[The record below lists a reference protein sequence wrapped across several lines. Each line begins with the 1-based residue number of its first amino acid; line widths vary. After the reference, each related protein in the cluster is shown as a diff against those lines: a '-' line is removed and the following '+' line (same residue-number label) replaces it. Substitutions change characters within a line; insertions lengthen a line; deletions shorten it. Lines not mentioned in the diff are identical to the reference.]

1 MQTDFKEKVASFMM
15 TDVRANERE
24 FMSQVISWLNEF
36 FQKGNYPFEIAS
48 SDPSI
53 KLADGKT
60 RFPDVQ
66 IWLNRKAGQGF
77 CGWELKTPVTFVDDS
92 ELLDRA
98 AEKAQA
104 MHANFFV
111 TWNMRDAIIWRTPA
125 PGTKVT
131 QEYRSY
137 IYPSIDSVT
146 TIEDL
151 WVESKR
157 ILLKERAKQILDDLS
172 LLYRDGHLHQID
184 VDAVFFVKCLNEA
197 VNILGPHIHQAL
209 NQKVGR
215 SSKFRDGLFG
225 WAVKQGIANYGDEAF
240 YETVSRQIVYRL
252 LGKILFYMTL
262 RRFRADI
269 PKMDLT
275 EIHSTQADQK
285 LKEFFEE
292 ARRVDYQAIFEPHF
306 LDQIVIPPSGMDALA
321 KLLSDL
327 NRFNFSKM
335 PQDVVGQVFEKL
347 IPQEERHALGQY
359 FTREELVDLI
369 SAFCVRTKDDQIL
382 DPTCGTG
389 TFLIRAYDR
398 KKILG
403 ERNHK
408 NLISTLWGIDVAEF
422 PAELATINLYR
433 HDLSDYAN
441 FPRIVRKDFFEVKP
455 GQSFDFPP
463 PKPSLEPQP
472 SIPYQLPQF
481 DGVVGNF
488 PYIRQEL
495 IEKQVKGYKKK
506 IEKTIF
512 DDWKD
517 DYREF
522 FDNGD
527 MKLSGQADIY
537 AYLFFHTARFLKDD
551 GRMGIVTS
559 NAWLDVA
566 YGYELQ
572 KFFLKNFKIIAIIES
587 RCEPWFEDPAVN
599 TIVTIL
605 ERCKNKEQRESHLVK
620 FVKLKKKLNELIPWD
635 MKLEAMNRWGGLER
649 LIYKIESTGKE
660 NFKLQS
666 GKFVNSLTG
675 IASYE
680 PDEFRIRVVKQYE
693 LLNDLEKAGKTV
705 KWGRYL
711 RAPQVYFEILEK
723 CKDKLIPLKNL
734 AEIRRGYTTG
744 INEFFHLTDDKI
756 KHWEIEKEFIKPI
769 VTSPKEIEEILIDP
783 KNLEFKVFV
792 CHKSKKQLLKEGN
805 RQAYKYIKWGE
816 QQVTKQKGRHKKG
829 GVPFPEAPS
838 VKGRGLW
845 YDVGERIPGDFVIN
859 RFINE
864 RFFFPVNKAKVF
876 LGDVVFE
883 GQITK
888 RRQAEFYSAVM
899 NSTLTFLFV
908 ELLGRAGLGEGLL
921 TFYGP
926 DIATLLLPDY
936 NSVNTTLRTNVIKTF
951 NSLLT
956 RQVKPIFDE
965 VKMKDRQKLDKLVLE
980 ALGLDPKKFIKPI
993 YDGLC
998 GLVDERISLA
1008 QMRKNSK
1015 NARLKNN
1022 IEKLKEEVLDSVI
1035 SYGVKKFPEEFI
1047 DSIYL
1052 KQSIEISVP
1061 KEKMKLG
1068 HFFMGLQE
1076 VDAEDGYKYQAKSL
1090 EEAKFIVYS
1099 QKPDSFI
1106 VKIPKNKI
1114 ALTKAVGEYERYLR
1128 GLKDKFFETFFNR
1141 VLDHQLADRLT
1152 QTALEELGLP
1162 QVADK

>member
-1 MQTDFKEKVASFMM
+1 MLI
-15 TDVRANERE
+15 DVRANERE

-36 FQKGNYPFEIAS
+36 FQKGNYPFEVAS
-48 SDPSI
+48 SDLSI
-53 KLADGKT
+53 KLSDGKT
-60 RFPDVQ
+60 RYPDVQ
-66 IWLNRKAGQGF
+66 IWLNRKAEQGF
-77 CGWELKTPVTFVDDS
+77 CGWELKTPMTPVDDQK
-92 ELLDRA
+92 LLEEA
-98 AEKAQA
+98 SEKAQA
-104 MHANFFV
+104 MHADFFV
-111 TWNMRDAIIWRTPA
+111 TWNMKDAVIWRTPA
-125 PGTKVT
+125 TGTKVT

-146 TIEDL
+146 TPEDL
-151 WVESKR
+151 WVESKK
-157 ILLKERAKQILDDLS
+157 ILLKELAKQILDDLS
-172 LLYRDGHLHQID
+172 ILNRDGHLHQID
-184 VDAVFFVKCLNEA
+184 IDAVFFVQRLKEA
-197 VNILGPHIHQAL
+197 VNILGPYIHQAL
-209 NQKVGR
+209 SQKIGK
-215 SSKFRDGLFG
+215 SSRFRDGLFD
-225 WAVKQGIANYGDEAF
+225 WAVKQGIPNYGEETF
-240 YETVSRQIVYRL
+240 YEIVSRQLVYRL

-269 PKMDLT
+269 PKMDLVG
-275 EIHSTQADQK
+275 IDPSQADEK
-285 LKEFFEE
+285 LKEYFEQ
-292 ARRVDYQAIFEPHF
+292 ARQIDYQAVFEQDF
-306 LDQIVIPPSGMDALA
+306 LDQIAIPPSGVDALA
-321 KLLSDL
+321 RLTNDL
-327 NRFNFSKM
+327 NRFNFSQM

-369 SAFCVRTKDDQIL
+369 NAFCVRTKDDKIL

-408 NLISTLWGIDVAEF
+408 NLISHLWGIDVAPF

-441 FPRIVRKDFFEVKP
+441 FPRIISKDFFEVKP
-455 GQSFDFPP
+455 NQLFEFPP

-472 SIPYQLPQF
+472 MIKEQFPQF
-481 DGVVGNF
+481 DGAVGNF

-495 IEKQVKGYKKK
+495 IEKRWPGYKKK
-506 IEKTIF
+506 IGRVIF

-517 DYREF
+517 DYREL

-605 ERCKNKEQRESHLVK
+605 ERCKNKEERENHLVK
-620 FVKLKKKLNELIPWD
+620 FVKLKKKLKELIPWD
-635 MKLEAMNRWGGLER
+635 MKLQAMNRWGGLER
-649 LIYKIESTGKE
+649 LIYKIESTGRE

-666 GKFVNSLTG
+666 GKFVNSLEG
-675 IASYE
+675 IVTYE
-680 PDEFRIRVVKQYE
+680 SDEFRIRVVKQSE
-693 LLNDLEKAGKTV
+693 LLNDLEKTGKTV

-711 RAPQVYFEILEK
+711 RAPQVYFDILEK
-723 CKDKLIPLKNL
+723 CKENLVPLKNL

-744 INEFFHLTDDKI
+744 INEFFYLTDDKI
-756 KHWEIEKEFIKPI
+756 KHWGIEKEFIKPI
-769 VTSPKEIEEILIDP
+769 VTSPKEIQEILIDP
-783 KNLEFKVFV
+783 KKLEFKVFV
-792 CHKSKKQLLKEGN
+792 CHKSKKELLKEGN

-838 VKGRGLW
+838 VKGRTLW
-845 YDVGERIPGDFVIN
+845 YDIGERIPGDFVIN

-864 RFFFPVNKAKVF
+864 RFFFPVNKVKVF

-883 GQITK
+883 GQVTK

-899 NSTLTFLFV
+899 NSTVTFLFV

-926 DIATLLLPDY
+926 DMAILFLPDY
-936 NSVNTTLRTNVIKTF
+936 NLVNPTLRKDITTAF
-951 NSLLT
+951 HRLLT
-956 RQVKPIFDE
+956 RQVKPIFEE

-980 ALGLDPKKFIKPI
+980 ALGLDPKKFLKPI

-998 GLVDERISLA
+998 ELVEERLGLAKL
-1008 QMRKNSK
+1008 RKNYK
-1015 NARLKNN
+1015 NARTKKSL
-1022 IEKLKEEVLDSVI
+1022 EDLKERVLDEVI
-1035 SYGVKKFPEEFI
+1035 PYGLRVFPEEFI
-1047 DSIYL
+1047 DSVYL
-1052 KQSIEISVP
+1052 RQSTEISIP
-1061 KEKMKLG
+1061 KEKMRLG

-1076 VDAEDGYKYQAKSL
+1076 VIADDGYKYEAKSL
-1090 EEAKFIVYS
+1090 DEGKFIIYS
-1099 QKPDSFI
+1099 QKPNTFVI
-1106 VKIPKNKI
+1106 KIPKNKI
-1114 ALTKAVGEYERYLR
+1114 ALSKAVSQYERYLR
-1128 GLKDKFFETFFNR
+1128 SLKDKFFETFFNR
-1141 VLDHQLADRLT
+1141 VLDHQLAERLT
-1152 QTALEELGLP
+1152 QSALEELGLP
-1162 QVADK
+1162 QVSDT

>member
-1 MQTDFKEKVASFMM
+1 MG
-15 TDVRANERE
+15 
-24 FMSQVISWLNEF
+24 QVISWLNEVF
-36 FQKGNYPFEIAS
+36 DKGNYPFEVAS

-53 KLADGKT
+53 KVSDKKT
-60 RFPDVQ
+60 KFPDVQ

-77 CGWELKTPVTFVDDS
+77 CGWELKTPVTPVDDPK
-92 ELLDRA
+92 LLEEA
-98 AEKAQA
+98 SEKAQA
-104 MHANFFV
+104 MKADYFV
-111 TWNMRDAIIWRTPA
+111 TWNMRDAVLWRTPA
-125 PGTKVT
+125 VGAKVT

-137 IYPSIDSVT
+137 NYPSLDSVR

-151 WVESKR
+151 WVESKK
-157 ILLKERAKQILDDLS
+157 ILLKERAKHIVDDLS
-172 LLYRDGHLHQID
+172 ILHRDGHLHQVD
-184 VDAVFFVKCLNEA
+184 VDAVFFVKCLNDA

-209 NQKVGR
+209 TQKVGKNT
-215 SSKFRDGLFG
+215 KFRDGLFD
-225 WAVKQGIANYGDEAF
+225 WAVKQGIPNYGDEAF

-269 PKMDLT
+269 PKMNLT
-275 EIHSTQADQK
+275 GINPTQADQK

-292 ARRVDYQAIFEPHF
+292 ARQVDYQAIFELHF
-306 LDQIVIPPSGMDALA
+306 LDQIAIPPSSVDALA
-321 KLLSDL
+321 KLINDL
-327 NRFNFSKM
+327 NRFNFSQIH
-335 PQDVVGQVFEKL
+335 QDVVGQVFEKL
-347 IPQEERHALGQY
+347 IPQGERHKLGQY

-369 SAFCVRTKDDQIL
+369 NAFCVRTKDDKVL

-408 NLISTLWGIDVAEF
+408 NLISALWGIDVAEF

-455 GQSFDFPP
+455 DQCFDFPP

-481 DGVVGNF
+481 DGIVGNF

-495 IEKQVKGYKKK
+495 IEKRDKGYKKK
-506 IEKTIF
+506 IEKAIF

-517 DYREF
+517 DYHEL

-527 MKLSGQADIY
+527 TKLSGQADIY

-572 KFFLKNFKIIAIIES
+572 KFFLKNFKIIAIMES

-605 ERCKNKEQRESHLVK
+605 ERCKNKEERENHLVK
-620 FVKLKKKLNELIPWD
+620 FVKLKKKLKELIPWD
-635 MKLEAMNRWGGLER
+635 IKVHAMDRWGGLDR
-649 LIYKIESTGKE
+649 LIHTIEFTGRE
-660 NFKLQS
+660 NLKLQ
-666 GKFVNSLTG
+666 KNRFINSLKG

-680 PDEFRIRVVKQYE
+680 TDEFRIRVAKQSE

-705 KWGRYL
+705 KWGQYL
-711 RAPQVYFEILEK
+711 RAPQVYFEILEE
-723 CKDKLIPLKNL
+723 CKDKLVSLKDV

-744 INEFFHLTDDKI
+744 INEFFYLTEKKI
-756 KHWEIEKEFIKPI
+756 EYWGIEEEFLAPVLK
-769 VTSPKEIEEILIDP
+769 SPKESQSILIGKEDL
-783 KNLEFKVFV
+783 KNYVFL
-792 CHKSKKQLLKEGN
+792 CNLSKAELRKRGKRGAL
-805 RQAYKYIKWGE
+805 KYIIWGE
-816 QQVTKQKGRHKKG
+816 QQVSKERKGKG
-829 GVPFPEAPS
+829 GGIKYLEVPTVQNRE
-838 VKGRGLW
+838 LW
-845 YDVGERIPGDFVIN
+845 YNLPQYELGQIYWTKSYDDTFLQRFSHERLFADQRVYQIIEKKKVNPSKLAAILN
-859 RFINE
+859 ST
-864 RFFFPVNKAKVF
+864 FFFLF
-876 LGDVVFE
+876 IELMG
-883 GQITK
+883 
-888 RRQAEFYSAVM
+888 R
-899 NSTLTFLFV
+899 ST
-908 ELLGRAGLGEGLL
+908 LGEGALDTTVEEVQDYVL
-921 TFYGP
+921 CP
-926 DIATLLLPDY
+926 DIKLFGGKKGEELL
-936 NSVNTTLRTNVIKTF
+936 KAF
-951 NSLLT
+951 NNILQ
-956 RQVKPIFDE
+956 RPIKPISDE
-965 VKMKDRQKLDKLVLE
+965 IKLKDRQKLDRLVLE
-980 ALGLDPKKFIKPI
+980 ALGLDPKNFLKPI

-998 GLVDERISLA
+998 ELVEERIALA
-1008 QMRKNSK
+1008 KMRKNSK

-1035 SYGVKKFPEEFI
+1035 PYGVKKFPDEFI
-1047 DSIYL
+1047 DSSYL
-1052 KQSIEISVP
+1052 KNSTEISVP

-1076 VDAEDGYKYQAKSL
+1076 VIADDGYKYEAPSL
-1090 EEAKFIVYS
+1090 DEAKFIVYS
-1099 QKPDSFI
+1099 QKQDTFI
-1106 VKIPKNKI
+1106 AKIPKKKSAINKAI
-1114 ALTKAVGEYERYLR
+1114 KDYERYVR
-1128 GLKDKFFETFFNR
+1128 NLKDKFYETFANR
-1141 VLDHQLADRLT
+1141 VMDHHLAERLT
-1152 QTALEELGLP
+1152 QTIMEELGLP